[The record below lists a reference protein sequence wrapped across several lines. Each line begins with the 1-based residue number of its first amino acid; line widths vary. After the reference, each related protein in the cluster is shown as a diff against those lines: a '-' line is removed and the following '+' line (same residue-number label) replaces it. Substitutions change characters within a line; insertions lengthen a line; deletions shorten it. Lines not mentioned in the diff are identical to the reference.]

1 MPRTVGSLSWQPCG
15 LYNGGTTVSRP
26 CTTDTTRV
34 WISSCSLHRLS
45 STQLLCDTFAPDD
58 IRTKR
63 NEKQKRKETKMVRRD
78 FLDLGGCACF
88 WLDNSK
94 SAERGGLREAT
105 TTTQRK
111 KKSTLL
117 VRLENFAL
125 QRAHT
130 HPHKHDRQTRTAI
143 LTRSWLTRRNPPTS
157 RKPSPSSTSAAL
169 DACKSTL

>member
-45 STQLLCDTFAPDD
+45 STQLLCDTFTSDD
-58 IRTKR
+58 IRIRR

-78 FLDLGGCACF
+78 FLDLGRCACF

-117 VRLENFAL
+117 VRLEL
-125 QRAHT
+125 QPRAR
-130 HPHKHDRQTRTAI
+130 KHLSNYKHQTRTAI